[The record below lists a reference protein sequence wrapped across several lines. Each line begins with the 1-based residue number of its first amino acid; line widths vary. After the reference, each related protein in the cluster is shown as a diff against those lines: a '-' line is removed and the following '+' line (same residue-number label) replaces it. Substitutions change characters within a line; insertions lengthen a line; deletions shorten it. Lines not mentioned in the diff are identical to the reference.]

1 MPTVQPSFRI
11 MKSCTAI
18 PAMSWQ
24 QPIVVSLKCKL
35 TFVVKDGETKE
46 LFDLKSTSD
55 VFKNDFSEA
64 IQNSKDK
71 IALAKSNLKKK
82 NRSAR

>member
-1 MPTVQPSFRI
+1 M
-11 MKSCTAI
+11 
-18 PAMSWQ
+18 
-24 QPIVVSLKCKL
+24 

-71 IALAKSNLKKK
+71 IALAKSTLKKK